1 MANDETIIVQPIIQ
15 NITVIDNPQNIS
27 VASPGPQG
35 PAGTFNSS
43 DIFYVHTQGTPSS
56 VWTINHNLGGNPT
69 AVVLDSAGTQCE
81 GTFSYPTMN
90 QMVITFTAAFSGTAY
105 VI

>member
-1 MANDETIIVQPIIQ
+1 MADEIIVVQPVIPV
-15 NITVIDNPQNIS
+15 ITVINETPTITVS
-27 VASPGPQG
+27 SPGPQG
-35 PAGTFNSS
+35 PAGEFVST
-43 DIFYVHTQGTPSS
+43 DIFYVHTQGSPSA
-56 VWTINHNLGGNPT
+56 VWTINHNLNGNPT

>member
-1 MANDETIIVQPIIQ
+1 MADDVVIIKPTNAIVEV
-15 NITVIDNPQNIS
+15 T
-27 VASPGPQG
+27 APGPQG
-35 PAGTFNSS
+35 VAASAL
-43 DIFYVHTQGTPSS
+43 IFYTHTQNSPSA

-81 GTFSYPTMN
+81 GTFSYPTVN
-90 QMVITFTAAFSGTAY
+90 QMVITFTAAFSGVAY

>member
-1 MANDETIIVQPIIQ
+1 MADDVVIIKPTNAIVE
-15 NITVIDNPQNIS
+15 IT
-27 VASPGPQG
+27 APGPQG
-35 PAGTFNSS
+35 LSGQ
-43 DIFYVHTQGTPSS
+43 IFYTHTQNTPSA

-81 GTFSYPTMN
+81 GTFSYPTVN
-90 QMVITFTAAFSGTAY
+90 QMVITFTAAFSGVAY

>member
-1 MANDETIIVQPIIQ
+1 MTNGGDNIIVTPVINQ
-15 NITVIDNPQNIS
+15 IT

-35 PAGTFNSS
+35 NAAQV
-43 DIFYVHTQGTPSS
+43 FYVHTQSSPSA
-56 VWTINHNLGGNPT
+56 VWTINHDLGAQPT

-81 GTFSYPTMN
+81 GTFSYPSAN

>member
-1 MANDETIIVQPIIQ
+1 MSDEVVIVEPIIPQ
-15 NITVIDNPQNIS
+15 ITVVNQTPTVT

-35 PAGTFNSS
+35 PAV
-43 DIFYVHTQGTPSS
+43 DIFYVHNQGSPSA
-56 VWTINHNLGGNPT
+56 VWTINHNLGGQPT

-81 GTFSYPTMN
+81 GTFSYPSNN

-105 VI
+105 VV

>member
-1 MANDETIIVQPIIQ
+1 MADETIVVQPVVPII
-15 NITVIDNPQNIS
+15 NVINETPTVTVS
-27 VASPGPQG
+27 APGPQG
-35 PAGTFNSS
+35 TPGIFDPA
-43 DIFYVHTQGTPSS
+43 DIFYVHTQGSPSA
-56 VWTINHNLGGNPT
+56 VWTINHNLNGNPT

-105 VI
+105 VV